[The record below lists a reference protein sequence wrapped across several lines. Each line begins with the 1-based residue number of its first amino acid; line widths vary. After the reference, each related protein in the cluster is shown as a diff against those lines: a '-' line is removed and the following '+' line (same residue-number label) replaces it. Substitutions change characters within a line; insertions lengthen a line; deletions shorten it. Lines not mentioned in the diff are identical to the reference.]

1 MRCWFDRKNS
11 IAIVILCLVFFPIV
25 LSGNSRDEIGI
36 LEYTEKAVLAA
47 KGVEG
52 KYWLFEEIGEAYLQF
67 GSVEKAMELVDLIDE
82 EYYKTS
88 LLIDIIHC
96 PHATETEF
104 VKTIP
109 QKYMGFEDKS
119 FQAAIWYN
127 LTWYYLKQNDRANVR
142 KSLDEFKK
150 LMFLD
155 DSFSSW
161 ERLMELAGLLI
172 ENGLKEEADNIVRGY
187 LKLIEKNEVGLS
199 SQMNVLK
206 TLYRQGMIGDF
217 PQLIKRIQVGVDSRS
232 SAEDRALYCNW
243 FAGTLFEIDRL
254 EEGYNYLRK
263 SIGHANRIKP
273 LEKRKMFIYREWI
286 QPQRFDPGRKGM
298 IRRLDEFETLL
309 RHLCAEEGGVL
320 GDESS
325 EISCSFVEAYITLLI
340 NKGKIKIPREVVNRN
355 PGLMDFFNYRVALNF
370 LDNQPLR
377 HKALHFSKKIKSS
390 PQLKI
395 DVMLKYRERLGNLP
409 FPGTYS
415 ILDEA
420 LQEAK
425 RMANNRDE
433 HLYKIAMAYLDI
445 GDVQKADELYF
456 QIKNSD
462 AQSHLAF
469 HVIQVCLRNYS
480 LTVAQKHL
488 DKYTGISCEF
498 RALCLSKIASR
509 FFLEGKA
516 ERSFKMY
523 KAAVDCMLKYSTPQM
538 SGIFRD
544 YYYAIEK
551 GRMVFEKREFHN
563 YIVVQGH

>member
-1 MRCWFDRKNS
+1 MSCWFNSKNS
-11 IAIVILCLVFFPIV
+11 ISIAILCFLFFPIV
-25 LSGNSRDEIGI
+25 LSGNSRDEIDL
-36 LEYTEKAVLAA
+36 LEYAEKAVLVAE
-47 KGVEG
+47 GIEG
-52 KYWLFEEIGEAYLQF
+52 KSWLFKEIGEAYLQF
-67 GSVEKAMELVDLIDE
+67 GSVEKAMALVDLIDE

-88 LLIDIIHC
+88 LLIEIIHC
-96 PHATETEF
+96 PHAIQSDF
-104 VKTIP
+104 VKTIS
-109 QKYMGFEDKS
+109 QKYMEFEEES
-119 FQAAIWYN
+119 FKADIWYN
-127 LTWYYLKQNDRANVR
+127 LVSYYLERKDRANVK
-142 KSLDEFKK
+142 KSLIEFKK
-150 LMFLD
+150 LIYLD

-161 ERLMELAGLLI
+161 ERLMELPGLLI
-172 ENGLKEEADNIVRGY
+172 ENGLKSEADNIVRGY

-199 SQMNVLK
+199 SQMSVLK

-232 SAEDRALYCNW
+232 SAEDRAIYCNW
-243 FAGTLFEIDRL
+243 FAETLFEFDRL

-273 LEKRKMFIYREWI
+273 LEKRKLFIYREWI

-298 IRRLDEFETLL
+298 IPRLDEFETLL
-309 RHLCAEEGGVL
+309 RDLCAEEGGVL

-325 EISCSFVEAYITLLI
+325 EISRSFVEAYITLLI
-340 NKGKIKIPREVVNRN
+340 NKGKIKIPREVANRN

-390 PQLKI
+390 PHLKI

-409 FPGTYS
+409 FPGTYF

-462 AQSHLAF
+462 ARSHLAF

-480 LTVAQKHL
+480 LAVAQKQL
-488 DKYTGISCEF
+488 DKYTGISSEF

-509 FFLEGKA
+509 LFLEGKV

-523 KAAVDCMLKYSTPQM
+523 KAAVDCMLKFYTPQM

-563 YIVVQGH
+563 